1 MVEGRNI
8 FYNRDGELIR
18 PSQNNTT
25 NVYGGSLNF
34 SKIEILNIDNYKET
48 IIKNIK
54 PKFKY
59 GLKGVHHYSKDKR
72 TS

>member
-1 MVEGRNI
+1 MVEEQGI
-8 FYNRDGELIR
+8 FFIIEMATIR

-48 IIKNIK
+48 IIKYK
-54 PKFKY
+54 
-59 GLKGVHHYSKDKR
+59 
-72 TS
+72 T